1 MTLEK
6 KKIVMNSFFNAQFNN
21 YTLIWMLHSRKN
33 NNKIKHL
40 HERCLRLIYS
50 DKKSSY
56 ENLLEKDN
64 SVSIHHKNIQA
75 LAIEMFKVKHKLC
88 PEITG
93 DIFME
98 RTNNQYNLHNRT
110 DFITSEVHSAF
121 HGTECILHLGSKIW
135 SIVPEEFKN
144 KKSLNS
150 FKESIKM
157 WIPTNYPCRLCKVY
171 LDGVGFI
178 SKI

>member
-1 MTLEK
+1 MPPYLDSSQSLK
-6 KKIVMNSFFNAQFNN
+6 
-21 YTLIWMLHSRKN
+21 

-56 ENLLEKDN
+56 ENVSEKDN
-64 SVSIHHKNIQA
+64 SVSAHHKIIQVLA
-75 LAIEMFKVKHKLC
+75 LEMFKVKHKLC

-98 RTNNQYNLHNRT
+98 RTNNHYNLRCCP
-110 DFITSEVHSAF
+110 DFITPQVHSVF
-121 HGTECILHLGSKIW
+121 HETESVSYLGPKILN
-135 SIVPEEFKN
+135 IVLEEFKH

-157 WIPTNYPCRLCKVY
+157 WVPTDCSCRLCKVY
-171 LDGVGFI
+171 LDGFVFI
-178 SKI
+178 NRI